1 MPYYHT
7 SKQAALDVGDEMFGQ
22 DWCVRAHLEPYNG
35 WVIVL
40 SPKTLAY
47 LMEPLEPILAH
58 AEIEITHTIRRR
70 PEGYVKPAKVT
81 HESGR
86 SDRAE
91 RRRQRKARKAPAAPP
106 PPPPPPPPASAPASV
121 PGCSRLNSALTTLMK
136 PEGQETP
143 VAVAPPPPPPPRT

>member
-7 SKQAALDVGDEMFGQ
+7 SKQAALDTGDELFGQ

-81 HESGR
+81 KESGR

-91 RRRQRKARKAPAAPP
+91 RRRQRKARNAAPSAPP
-106 PPPPPPPPASAPASV
+106 PPPP
-121 PGCSRLNSALTTLMK
+121 GH
-136 PEGQETP
+136 P
-143 VAVAPPPPPPPRT
+143 VATVAPPKPVAPPPPPPGK